1 MIKDFQKEVEEKLK
15 KGLEIEKIVSI
26 IKRCPKCHNLSLEFD
41 SQNNKIICTKCGFT
55 QNLMR

>member
-1 MIKDFQKEVEEKLK
+1 MIEDFQKKLEENLK

-26 IKRCPKCHNLSLEFD
+26 IKRCPQCHNLTLEFD

-55 QNLMR
+55 QDIMR